1 MGTTLQNSQVGGTQA
16 QNTCDLAKLCN
27 YISKKPLFFV
37 AGIGALIV
45 IGGILASMGV
55 AMFMYTQYQTNFIE
69 TTAGETITVG
79 PVEYT
84 ITFEGTHEGDKETQ
98 PENTFVMIGITAKYI
113 GNEEK
118 TLLSG
123 GQFYIVDERDQKH
136 EAVYGEFSSKDL
148 LLEWLEPN
156 KPVEKTT
163 QFDIPFD
170 EEKMY
175 KIIVR
180 PQKEQST
187 VDTAVICIT
196 NC

>member
-1 MGTTLQNSQVGGTQA
+1 MNFGMV
-16 QNTCDLAKLCN
+16 
-27 YISKKPLFFV
+27 
-37 AGIGALIV
+37 IV
-45 IGGILASMGV
+45 IGAIVGSMAAG
-55 AMFMYTQYQTNFIE
+55 MYMYTQYQTNFVASV
-69 TTAGETITVG
+69 AGETFSVG

-84 ITFEGTHEGDKETQ
+84 ITFEGTHTGSKEVT
-98 PENTFVMIGITAKYI
+98 PENMFVMIGISAKNT
-113 GNEEK
+113 GDEK

-123 GQFYIVDERDQKH
+123 GQFYIIDEKEQKH

-170 EEKMY
+170 EEKQY
-175 KIIVR
+175 KIIIR

-187 VDTAVICIT
+187 TDTAVICIT